1 MNDDQKDIAIALLS
15 DGGYEGF
22 EEEGYLLKAYISS
35 EDFDE
40 KKLTE
45 FARRYHL
52 SFSINEIENRNW
64 NQVWESNF
72 DPVIIDGFVAIRAGF
87 HKPVKN
93 VRHEIVITPKM
104 SFGTGHHAT
113 TLMMIKMMREIDF
126 TNGF

>member
-52 SFSINEIENRNW
+52 SFSINEIKNRNW